1 MLSVGFSNGQIVN
14 YTLEIESY
22 VLNNDTDT
30 SVSPNGSNGN
40 NLIQKKCKSVQNFTY
55 LFVLNLVSTRQKEA
69 ETALL

>member
-40 NLIQKKCKSVQNFTY
+40 NLIQKKSLDKKKQ
-55 LFVLNLVSTRQKEA
+55 RQLYYNEGSILA
-69 ETALL
+69 RVNYI

>member
-30 SVSPNGSNGN
+30 SVSPSGPNGN
-40 NLIQKKCKSVQNFTY
+40 NVIQKKCKSDH
-55 LFVLNLVSTRQKEA
+55 LNVVT
-69 ETALL
+69 